1 VSDEQR
7 IARWEAMAWSLAA
20 ASLRKDVDGLNR
32 LVDEMDLD
40 DARNAVYVLA
50 EAEAEAVADH
60 YRRHARM
67 TGNCADKLLDE
78 ITFVSIERGFAAD
91 SSTGGDSTV

>member
-1 VSDEQR
+1 VIDEQR
-7 IARWEAMAWSLAA
+7 IARWEAMAWSPA

-40 DARNAVYVLA
+40 DARNAVYVL
-50 EAEAEAVADH
+50 AEAVADH

-78 ITFVSIERGFAAD
+78 ITFVSIERGFAVD
-91 SSTGGDSTV
+91 SSTSGESTVQGLL